1 MGRLSSAI
9 EIPDDRHRSH
19 RNGDGGRYSPQ
30 RSSQYENRRRYR
42 SPSRS
47 PIRNRN
53 RSLSR
58 SLSGSRSR
66 SRSPAY
72 SPYRGQEL
80 SHSNGRNNRRS
91 FSPDRSYRRPSPT
104 DEPPRRFG
112 RGKKPYLDRDHKN
125 GRTADSD
132 SDEELKG
139 LSFEE
144 YRRLKRQK
152 LRKQLKNCIWNCTP
166 SPPRK
171 ENEPEY
177 EEPDEIAEKIEDEMV
192 KKDDGSKKDV
202 KRSKTKSS
210 GSESESEASDSDS
223 EASDSEPRKSRKRKK
238 SSSRRRSRRSRRKSE
253 SESDEESTDD
263 SSSEDERRKRRKK
276 WRRKQSNRKHKRGSS
291 SRKNR
296 SKKKSYSSESESE
309 SKSESKDSET
319 DDSDA
324 SKKQKGA
331 LKSKKKK
338 DGDSDIPEKS
348 SDLNGDAR
356 INEKKADEAMIDEV
370 NSEVLEFKELIEARK
385 KSNFE
390 DEAPVGP
397 MPLPRAEGHISYGGA
412 LRPGEGDA
420 IAQYVQQGKRIPRR
434 GEVGLSA
441 DEISKFEGLGYV
453 MSGSRHQRMNA
464 IRIRKEN
471 QVYSAEDKRALAM
484 FNYEEKA
491 KREQKVM
498 ADLQRLVQ
506 RHIGQDTETS
516 HDPFGGKSTEGAD
529 A

>member
-1 MGRLSSAI
+1 MGRLASAV
-9 EIPDDRHRSH
+9 EISDERHRSYG
-19 RNGDGGRYSPQ
+19 NGDDGRYSPQ
-30 RSSQYENRRRYR
+30 RHRYR
-42 SPSRS
+42 SRSRS

-53 RSLSR
+53 RSRSR
-58 SLSGSRSR
+58 SLRGSRCR

-72 SPYRGQEL
+72 SPYRGQQP
-80 SHSNGRNNRRS
+80 NGRNGRRS
-91 FSPDRSYRRPSPT
+91 YSPDRSYRRPSST
-104 DEPPRRFG
+104 NEPPRRFG
-112 RGKKPYLDRDHKN
+112 RGKKPDLDRDYRN
-125 GRTADSD
+125 GKIADSD
-132 SDEELKG
+132 SDEELKAKG
-139 LSFEE
+139 LNFEE

-166 SPPRK
+166 SPPRN

-177 EEPDEIAEKIEDEMV
+177 DEPDEIVEKSVDEKV
-192 KKDDGSKKDV
+192 KKTDESKKDL
-202 KRSKTKSS
+202 KFSK
-210 GSESESEASDSDS
+210 SESEASDSDS
-223 EASDSEPRKSRKRKK
+223 EASDSESSEDLESRKSRKRKK
-238 SSSRRRSRRSRRKSE
+238 LRSRRRSRRSRRESESQSE
-253 SESDEESTDD
+253 SEEESSDD
-263 SSSEDERRKRRKK
+263 SEEEERRIRRKK
-276 WRRKQSNRKHKRGSS
+276 SWRKQSSRRRDKRG
-291 SRKNR
+291 KKKR
-296 SKKKSYSSESESE
+296 SKRKSYSDESE
-309 SKSESKDSET
+309 SKSQSQESDS

-324 SKKQKGA
+324 SKKQKRD

-338 DGDSDIPEKS
+338 DDGDSDIPEKS
-348 SDLNGDAR
+348 LELDGDAR
-356 INEKKADEAMIDEV
+356 INEKADETTIDEV
-370 NSEVLEFKELIEARK
+370 DSELLEFKELIEARK
-385 KSNFE
+385 KSNLDNE
-390 DEAPVGP
+390 PQVGP

-506 RHIGQDTETS
+506 RHIGQDTGPS
-516 HDPFGGKSTEGAD
+516 HDPFGGKSEEGAD